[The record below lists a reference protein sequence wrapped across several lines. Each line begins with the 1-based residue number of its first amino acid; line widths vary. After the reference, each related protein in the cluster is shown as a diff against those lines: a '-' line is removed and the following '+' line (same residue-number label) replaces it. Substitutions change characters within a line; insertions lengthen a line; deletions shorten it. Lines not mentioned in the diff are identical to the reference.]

1 MYLNSSKA
9 KSSEPAGEPA
19 DVIRIKFSFRLES
32 NFLRKDK
39 NLSPSDHGEA
49 VVAGEVRRARKSCDR
64 LFAGV
69 DQIRVDLKKFQ
80 EAAFQESPF

>member
-1 MYLNSSKA
+1 MLN
-9 KSSEPAGEPA
+9 
-19 DVIRIKFSFRLES
+19 
-32 NFLRKDK
+32 
-39 NLSPSDHGEA
+39 SPSDHGEA

-69 DQIRVDLKKFQ
+69 DQIGVDLKKFQ

>member
-1 MYLNSSKA
+1 MYPNSFKA
-9 KSSEPAGEPA
+9 KSSEPAGKPD
-19 DVIRIKFSFRLES
+19 DVIRIKLSFDL
-32 NFLRKDK
+32 NPTFPKKDK

-69 DQIRVDLKKFQ
+69 DQIGVDLKKFQ
-80 EAAFQESPF
+80 EAAFQESPY